1 LNYKLI
7 IFDMDGTLLAGR
19 TIYALAGALGFEGQ
33 LNEVMKSDMPKYV
46 KTREIAKL
54 LKGSSVE
61 RFLEIFDAIP
71 LQNGAP
77 KTIAAV
83 KKAGMTTVIATDS
96 YKLAAD
102 RLAQRLGIDRVFSYK
117 LAADRLA
124 QRLGIDRVFANE
136 LDIKDEKFTG
146 RIRLNNQRLEPRMP
160 GCKVHSI
167 CKRDILHNLCD
178 ELGIGLAESVAVG
191 DGNIDRCMIEDAGL
205 GIAFEAPPTLNEVA
219 DIMVN
224 GNLSK
229 MLRHIL

>member
-1 LNYKLI
+1 
-7 IFDMDGTLLAGR
+7 MDGTLLAGR

-96 YKLAAD
+96 YKL
-102 RLAQRLGIDRVFSYK
+102 V
-117 LAADRLA
+117 ADRLA

-146 RIRLNNQRLEPRMP
+146 RIRLNNKRLEPRMP